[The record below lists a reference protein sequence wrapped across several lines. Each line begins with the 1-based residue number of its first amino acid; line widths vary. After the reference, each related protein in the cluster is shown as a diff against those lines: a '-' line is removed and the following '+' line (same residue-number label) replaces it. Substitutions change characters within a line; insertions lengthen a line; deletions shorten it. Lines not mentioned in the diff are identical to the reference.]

1 MAITDRDRGVGAAVT
16 PVLSERR
23 IFGWRRRW
31 RGEPMAASLA
41 LIERAIPAIQLNT
54 VMLLE
59 LIVEVLEELVEGSGG
74 LVG

>member
-1 MAITDRDRGVGAAVT
+1 
-16 PVLSERR
+16 
-23 IFGWRRRW
+23 
-31 RGEPMAASLA
+31 MAASLA